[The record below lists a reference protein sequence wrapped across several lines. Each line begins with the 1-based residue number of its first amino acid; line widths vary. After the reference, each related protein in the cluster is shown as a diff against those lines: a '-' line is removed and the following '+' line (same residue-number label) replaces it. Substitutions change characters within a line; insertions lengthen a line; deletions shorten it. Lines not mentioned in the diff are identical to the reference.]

1 MFVQG
6 ESIAKKLSKLP
17 RARGAG
23 YDSGRSNAPDRCFEG
38 TRVVILKNIRDWLDQ
53 PISGI
58 PVEPIYW
65 VNGLAGI
72 GKSTIARTV
81 AEDEDHRKCLGASF
95 FFSRQEKDLSD
106 AKFFIPTIVH
116 QLAQSYPEVR
126 SGVVQVLQDDPDIVN
141 KSFATQLQQLILN
154 PLRDITSPKPVLLVV
169 DALDECD
176 NSENAA
182 AKLFK
187 IVVSRCTEVPS
198 LRLLVTSR
206 PETYIQS
213 VFIGEYT
220 TGIVLHENVEQSVVS
235 NDIRRYLRAE
245 MSKIPREL
253 GAKLPSSWPYEKDLD
268 QLVDKAGKL
277 FIWAATAIRFVGDS
291 AERNP
296 ASQLKILLGT
306 PVGPNMN
313 DENPYAPLDNLYV
326 AVLSQAIKSLRDPL
340 VKGIQDVIGTIV
352 RLRSEM
358 PLEEIGRFLGEN
370 MVEAS
375 LGRIQSIVP
384 VPSDSSRPVQ
394 IYHPS
399 FPDFI
404 TSWER
409 CPHPQ
414 FYVDIHS
421 HERRL
426 ALRCLDI
433 LNSKLSE
440 DVDKLLKPT
449 EEISVLSKE
458 AVLDVMPLEV
468 QYACRFWAVHVA
480 SRSIDHGEEELA
492 ATLDTFSS
500 TKLLRWV
507 VAMSI
512 LGTLSDAVTAMR
524 AIQDWMV
531 SLVYIHGVY
540 VTCS

>member
-17 RARGAG
+17 RASGAG

-38 TRVVILKNIRDWLDQ
+38 TRTAILKNIWDWLDR
-53 PISGI
+53 PISGS

-65 VNGLAGI
+65 INGIAGI

-81 AEDEDHRKCLGASF
+81 AEDEDRQKCLGASF

-106 AKFFIPTIVH
+106 VKLFIPTIAH

-126 SGVVQVLQDDPDIVN
+126 SDVVKVLQEDPDIVN
-141 KSFATQLQQLILN
+141 KSSATQLQQLILN
-154 PLRDITSPKPVLLVV
+154 PLRNITSPKPVLLVV

-176 NSENAA
+176 NSGNAA

-187 IVVSRCTEVPS
+187 TIVACCTEVPS

-213 VFIGEYT
+213 IFVGEKT
-220 TGIVLHENVEQSVVS
+220 TGIVLHENVEQSVVI
-235 NDIRRYLRAE
+235 NDIRRYLCAE

-253 GAKLPSSWPYEKDLD
+253 GAELPEPWPCVKDLD

-291 AERNP
+291 AERDP
-296 ASQLKILLGT
+296 ASQLNVLLGM

-313 DENPYAPLDNLYV
+313 DENPYAPLDDLYV
-326 AVLSQAIKSLRDPL
+326 AILLQAANHLRGPL
-340 VKGIQDVIGTIV
+340 VKGIQDVIGTII
-352 RLRSEM
+352 RLRSVM
-358 PLEEIGRFLGEN
+358 PLRAIGKFLGVGTVQAN
-370 MVEAS
+370 
-375 LGRIQSIVP
+375 LGRIQSIIP
-384 VPSDSSRPVQ
+384 IPSDSSRPVQ

-404 TSWER
+404 TSRER

-440 DVDKLLKPT
+440 DVDELLNPT
-449 EEISVLSKE
+449 EKISVLSKE
-458 AVLDVMPLEV
+458 AVLNVMPLEV

-480 SRSIDHGEEELA
+480 FQSIDHDDEKLVA
-492 ATLDTFSS
+492 ALDTFSS

-507 VAMSI
+507 IAMSI
-512 LGTLSDAVTAMR
+512 LGALPDAITATR
-524 AIQDWMV
+524 TIQEWMV
-531 SLVYIHGVY
+531 SLVYIH
-540 VTCS
+540 